1 MTVNGNQKNS
11 NSTGLTWREIHQQ
24 PALWPT
30 TAERVQEGVQRLQL
44 QAKLKDARV
53 VITGAGTSAY
63 AAAAIAAAWPRAT
76 VVPSTDLLLAT
87 ERSMEDA
94 SVLVSVARSGDSPES
109 MAVVERI
116 HRLRPEVWHLAIT
129 CNPRGGL
136 ATSPLVNAIILDP
149 RTNDESL
156 VMTSSFSNLLLA
168 GLCLALSESME
179 PVIATAIAETHNKLA
194 AINEGMKRLAN
205 KVEDRVLLLASPP
218 LFSWAQEGAL
228 KVLEMTAGRFPV
240 MAETYLALRHGPM
253 SFVRSNTLVVCLL
266 SNDARSRSY
275 EEDLIRELRAKNLGH
290 LVGVC
295 QVGNG
300 EAEGLKLFDEVIPAL
315 LSYVPDDV
323 RAPFEILGPQL
334 LGYHL
339 SLRVGLNPDSPSPG
353 GVINRVAQGIRIH
366 E

>member
-1 MTVNGNQKNS
+1 MTVNGNRKNP
-11 NSTGLTWREIHQQ
+11 NSTGLTWHEIHQQ

-44 QAKLKDARV
+44 QAKLKDTRV

-63 AAAAIAAAWPRAT
+63 AAAAIAAVWPRAT
-76 VVPSTDLLLAT
+76 VVPSTDLLLTT

-136 ATSPLVNAIILDP
+136 ATSPLVNSIILDP

-168 GLCLALSESME
+168 GLCLARGESME
-179 PVIATAIAETHNKLA
+179 PVIATATAEAHNKLA

-253 SFVRSNTLVVCLL
+253 SFVRSNTFVVCLL

-295 QVGNG
+295 EIGNG
-300 EAEGLKLFDEVIPAL
+300 EAEPSKLFDQAIPAL
-315 LSYVPDDV
+315 LSHVPDDV